1 MFAILLI
8 DIVII
13 GYAVSMLVTLLVGNN
28 ILSRFLKVILI
39 PTTILIYF
47 SMGSETNSE
56 LIDVILYLAPIGI
69 TIIISI
75 IAYILG
81 FAEKK
86 V

>member
-69 TIIISI
+69 TIISSI